1 MCYQC
6 CQYLHLLSVLF
17 TVLCYDGSCCSSF
30 GLHVSLATHQVSDVI
45 TFCSTFN
52 SVRYG
57 PILYL
62 TIFLNSTIEV
72 LLNHIASIQ
81 IFWILL
87 FSDVG
92 TLTLSRHILLDPIMM
107 FFIMMS
113 TYSQLK
119 FLSYCDRSA
128 LSYHLCQSCIQY
140 RYSIIAHIIYM
151 YV

>member
-1 MCYQC
+1 MMGAAVVPLAYMSVW
-6 CQYLHLLSVLF
+6 LLTKSLMSSLFAALLILLGIGLYSTWQSFELYNWSVIKPY
-17 TVLCYDGSCCSSF
+17 C
-30 GLHVSLATHQVSDVI
+30 
-45 TFCSTFN
+45 
-52 SVRYG
+52 
-57 PILYL
+57 
-62 TIFLNSTIEV
+62 LNS
-72 LLNHIASIQ
+72 N
-81 IFWILL
+81 FWILL

-119 FLSYCDRSA
+119 FLSYRDRSA
-128 LSYHLCQSCIQY
+128 LSYHFCQSCIQY

>member
-1 MCYQC
+1 MFLICISPLVWSRVDLKHLASKDANNALWVNPLIGPGQCSIVCYQC

-17 TVLCYDGSCCSSF
+17 TVLCYDGSCCRSF

-81 IFWILL
+81 IFE
-87 FSDVG
+87 FC
-92 TLTLSRHILLDPIMM
+92 
-107 FFIMMS
+107 FFQM
-113 TYSQLK
+113 
-119 FLSYCDRSA
+119 
-128 LSYHLCQSCIQY
+128 
-140 RYSIIAHIIYM
+140 
-151 YV
+151 